1 MSTGEGKCQLS
12 YGLED
17 NFYNKDIV
25 CVSLV
30 FGGAFIEIPI
40 SSFDSWEEYVFFF
53 FKFQRFDPS
62 L

>member
-1 MSTGEGKCQLS
+1 MSS

-40 SSFDSWEEYVFFF
+40 SSFDSWEEYVFFG